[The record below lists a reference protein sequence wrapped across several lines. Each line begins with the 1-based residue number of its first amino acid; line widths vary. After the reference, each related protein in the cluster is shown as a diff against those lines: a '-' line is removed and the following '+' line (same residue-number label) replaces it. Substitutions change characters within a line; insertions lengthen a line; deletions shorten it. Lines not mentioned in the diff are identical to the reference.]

1 MFYWGNFFSNT
12 LHLEGKYLENNRQ
25 RLYSDTPS
33 LIKSNSYI
41 SMGKTPWH
49 YHFEADNYLAL
60 SQGNSSK
67 LLNDGFIKLSTKIEL
82 ENWQKLP
89 ELSVEYLQ
97 KLLKIISD

>member
-1 MFYWGNFFSNT
+1 MVVHNDGRTTCEKLADYSVRTQKGTLFS
-12 LHLEGKYLENNRQ
+12 KVSQ
-25 RLYSDTPS
+25 
-33 LIKSNSYI
+33 SNSYI

-67 LLNDGFIKLSTKIEL
+67 LLNDSFIKLSTKIEL

-97 KLLKIISD
+97 KLLQIISD